1 MQIFLTT
8 CDFCFGKTG
17 VTDLYV
23 HVVANNQAAMMLY
36 TKGGFLYE
44 KEETVLHARMLSR
57 PRRLL
62 LHKRIQ
68 TPIST

>member
-1 MQIFLTT
+1 M
-8 CDFCFGKTG
+8 
-17 VTDLYV
+17 TDLYV
-23 HVVANNQAAMMLY
+23 HVVANNQAAMTLY

-44 KEETVLHARMLSR
+44 KEETVSHARMLSR